1 MRPPTTEQQPSPPL
15 LTITSTAHRI
25 HNNDNTHQPRTLNI
39 ATHPIK
45 TQTQALEAG
54 KTAKLPRVYYS
65 FEDQLK
71 TNPSGNVPYTPS
83 LMLLHGLKE
92 SLAML
97 REEGMAN
104 VVARH
109 HRLAEGTRR
118 AVDAWG
124 LKLLCK
130 QPRWRSDSLTVI
142 EVPEGVDSN
151 LIVKNAYAR

>member
-1 MRPPTTEQQPSPPL
+1 M
-15 LTITSTAHRI
+15 
-25 HNNDNTHQPRTLNI
+25 
-39 ATHPIK
+39 
-45 TQTQALEAG
+45 G

-97 REEGMAN
+97 REEGMGN

-109 HRLAEGTRR
+109 HRLAEGTRK
-118 AVDAWG
+118 AVEGWG

-142 EVPEGVDSN
+142 EVPQGVDSN

>member
-1 MRPPTTEQQPSPPL
+1 MPFFPLFFPSRPAAPP
-15 LTITSTAHRI
+15 
-25 HNNDNTHQPRTLNI
+25 
-39 ATHPIK
+39 
-45 TQTQALEAG
+45 QALEAG

-97 REEGMAN
+97 REEGINN

-109 HRLAEGTRR
+109 HRMAEGTRR

-130 QPRWRSDSLTVI
+130 HPRWQSDSLTVI
-142 EVPEGVDSN
+142 EVPQGVDSN
-151 LIVKNAYAR
+151 LIVKNAYAK

>member
-1 MRPPTTEQQPSPPL
+1 M
-15 LTITSTAHRI
+15 
-25 HNNDNTHQPRTLNI
+25 
-39 ATHPIK
+39 
-45 TQTQALEAG
+45 
-54 KTAKLPRVYYS
+54 
-65 FEDQLK
+65 
-71 TNPSGNVPYTPS
+71 PYTPS